1 MAQLRFPT
9 TRTGLI
15 VRVWIGL
22 SGRETMVLLAAG
34 LPIPPPIQ
42 GLAFLDTGSDV
53 TAISARCLQS
63 LGIAPTMSTSTTT
76 AGGPVQVRLF
86 EVTLSITELTY
97 STTAWLTE
105 PDLLV
110 MELPASLPGGDGLI
124 GLDVLLSCK
133 LLVDGPAGHFMLDF

>member
-1 MAQLRFPT
+1 MAQLRFAT
-9 TRTGLI
+9 SRNGLI
-15 VRVWIGL
+15 VKVWVGL

-34 LPIPPPIQ
+34 HPIPAPIQ

-53 TAISARCLQS
+53 SAISAQCLQS
-63 LGIAPTMSTSTTT
+63 LGIAPTMSTTTTT

-86 EVTLSITELTY
+86 EVSLSITELSS

-124 GLDVLLSCK
+124 GLDILLTCK
-133 LLVDGPAGHFMLDF
+133 LLLDGPAGHFLLDF